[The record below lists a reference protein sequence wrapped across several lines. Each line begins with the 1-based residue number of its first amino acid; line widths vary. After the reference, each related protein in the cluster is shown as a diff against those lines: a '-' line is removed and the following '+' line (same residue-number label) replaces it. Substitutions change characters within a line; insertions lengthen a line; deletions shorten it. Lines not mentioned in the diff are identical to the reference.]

1 MSWTPL
7 DEGMLTSTLL
17 KEGPTPVAIW
27 ALILASCDRY
37 GVSKLTAS
45 AAASLLRIP
54 DEEADQAFKVL
65 QGEDA
70 DSRNKDHSGKRIVRT
85 EDGYWA
91 VVSFE
96 RYRRMA
102 TKQRAA
108 DRQAAYMQRKK
119 AALESGR
126 PAPDPDPMEEEDDF

>member
-7 DEGMLTSTLL
+7 DDGMLTSTLL

-27 ALILASCDRY
+27 TLILASCDRY
-37 GVSKLTAS
+37 GVSKLQPS

-54 DEEADQAFKVL
+54 DKEAEGAFRILSGDDK
-65 QGEDA
+65 
-70 DSRNKDHSGKRIVRT
+70 DSRNPAHHGKRIVRT
-85 EDGYWA
+85 EEGYWA

-96 RYRRMA
+96 KYRKMA

-108 DRQAAYMQRKK
+108 QRQAAYMERKK
-119 AALESGR
+119 AAEAAGQ
-126 PAPDPDPMEEEDDF
+126 PAPPEPEPEEEF